1 MVSNFVWHPNLTSVS
16 AQCAQK
22 KEENMRGMNIKNSQ
36 YVKKLHEQSQSQG
49 PLIVCAL
56 PKGQVSLV

>member
-1 MVSNFVWHPNLTSVS
+1 MCP
-16 AQCAQK
+16 K

-36 YVKKLHEQSQSQG
+36 YVKKKLLEQSQSQG
-49 PLIVCAL
+49 PLIVYAL